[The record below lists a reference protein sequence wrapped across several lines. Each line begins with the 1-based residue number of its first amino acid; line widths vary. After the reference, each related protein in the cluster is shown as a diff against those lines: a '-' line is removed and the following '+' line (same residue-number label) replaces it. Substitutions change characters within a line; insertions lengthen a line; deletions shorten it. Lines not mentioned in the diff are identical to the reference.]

1 MNINVSGVTMTSL
14 YIVGLV
20 IGSGFGFVAGI
31 LFLVVVYLIR
41 KTFKNQ
47 EKQIDITDSASNST
61 FSQTDEQASSSAFTA

>member
-1 MNINVSGVTMTSL
+1 MQMNVSGVTMTSL
-14 YIVGLV
+14 YLVGLV

-61 FSQTDEQASSSAFTA
+61 FSQTDEQASSSVFTA

>member
-1 MNINVSGVTMTSL
+1 MQMNVSGVTMTSL

-61 FSQTDEQASSSAFTA
+61 FS